1 MLRLAETKSE
11 LKIVNDQFGIPT
23 YTVDLS
29 LAISKVIENIEKY
42 R

>member
-1 MLRLAETKSE
+1 MLRLTETKSE

-23 YTVDLS
+23 YTKDLS
-29 LAISKVIENIEKY
+29 LAISKIIENIEKY